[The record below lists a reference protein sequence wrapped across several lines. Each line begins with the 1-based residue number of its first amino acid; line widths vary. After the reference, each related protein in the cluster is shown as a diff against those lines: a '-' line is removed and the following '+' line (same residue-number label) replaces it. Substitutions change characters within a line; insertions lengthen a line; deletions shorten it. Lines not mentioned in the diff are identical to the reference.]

1 MQIMHNQKL
10 YTITFVEVRQLQ
22 NLPLK
27 PRFAHLK
34 LLLIFKNLKFDQV
47 EPRHLNFKRENTIP
61 FRFDAY
67 LLFYDVSEPRS
78 EEYAQQLVDQM

>member
-10 YTITFVEVRQLQ
+10 YTITFVEVRRLKT
-22 NLPLK
+22 PLS
-27 PRFAHLK
+27 FDLK
-34 LLLIFKNLKFDQV
+34 FSFIFKNLKFDQV